1 MWFRYFRLTLSVLAI
16 VAATVVTNA
25 QVVVPNSDGID
36 ARADA
41 GAIASRLASPDAIER
56 QTAAEAL
63 ATLAAVNQKKLLE
76 GYRVQEKNKRVRLA
90 LDWALYRIGKSEAFF
105 QIVRELDSGRHDQ
118 AVGYLSQLD
127 TPVVLHD
134 LLKRETNEPR
144 ITAGVLEALAR
155 IGNAESLD
163 LIKPF
168 RDSFA
173 RDVSSAAETA
183 IDAIEARLLQRELVL
198 PSRPRTVSKTEESP
212 SP

>member
-127 TPVVLHD
+127 SPVVLHD

>member
-1 MWFRYFRLTLSVLAI
+1 
-16 VAATVVTNA
+16 
-25 QVVVPNSDGID
+25 VVPNSDGID

-127 TPVVLHD
+127 SPEALHD
-134 LLKRETNEPR
+134 LLRRDTNEPR
-144 ITAGVLEALAR
+144 ITTGALQALAR

-173 RDVSSAAETA
+173 RGVSSAAETA
-183 IDAIEARLLQRELVL
+183 IDAIEARLARGEASL
-198 PSRPRTVSKTEESP
+198 PSRPRTVSKSEESP